1 MKFPV
6 ALILSLAAAALPA
19 QIERLSP
26 LDESVLQQVL
36 KSNRGNVVLVNL
48 WATWCAPC
56 REEMPA
62 LVALQSKLAS
72 KGLKLITVSAD
83 EPEDEASARQFLS
96 EQKVPAP
103 AYIKRVENDEKFIE
117 SMDSKWSGALPAS
130 FLYDR
135 NGRKARAFIGEVDM
149 KELEAAIRKLL

>member
-1 MKFPV
+1 M
-6 ALILSLAAAALPA
+6 
-19 QIERLSP
+19 ERLSP
-26 LDESVLQQVL
+26 LDESILQQVL

-62 LVALQSKLAS
+62 LVALQSRLAS
-72 KGLKLITVSAD
+72 KGLKLVTVSAD

-96 EQKVPAP
+96 EQKVPSP

-117 SMDSKWSGALPAS
+117 SLDPKWSGALPAS

-135 NGRKARAFIGEVDM
+135 NGRKVRAFIGEVDM

>member
-1 MKFPV
+1 M
-6 ALILSLAAAALPA
+6 PA
-19 QIERLSP
+19 PMERLSP
-26 LDESVLQQVL
+26 LDESILQQVL

-62 LVALQSKLAS
+62 LVALQSRLAS
-72 KGLKLITVSAD
+72 KGLKLVTVSAD

-96 EQKVPAP
+96 EQKVPSP

-117 SMDSKWSGALPAS
+117 SLDPKWSGALPAS

-135 NGRKARAFIGEVDM
+135 NGRKVRAFIGEVDM

>member
-1 MKFPV
+1 M
-6 ALILSLAAAALPA
+6 
-19 QIERLSP
+19 ERLSP
-26 LDESVLQQVL
+26 LDESILQQVL

-96 EQKVPAP
+96 EQKVPSP

-117 SMDSKWSGALPAS
+117 SLDPKWSGALPAS

-135 NGRKARAFIGEVDM
+135 NGRKVRAFIGEVDM

>member
-6 ALILSLAAAALPA
+6 ALILCLAAAALPA
-19 QIERLSP
+19 PMERLSP
-26 LDESVLQQVL
+26 LDESILQQVL

-62 LVALQSKLAS
+62 LVALQSRLAS
-72 KGLKLITVSAD
+72 KGLKLVTVSAD

-96 EQKVPAP
+96 EQKVPSP

-117 SMDSKWSGALPAS
+117 SLDPKWSGALPAS

-135 NGRKARAFIGEVDM
+135 NGRKVRAFIGEVDM